1 MIILDDLAD
10 KIQSIL
16 SDEESMRQIKELAD
30 MLKSDGADFS
40 GNTSASSDTYFN
52 NQNTS
57 NNNNNNDDDSG
68 FDFGSLLGGI
78 DLGSIMQLMAAF
90 TSSDKNS
97 DLLLALK
104 PHLSDEKQQKVDKAI
119 KMLKIYNMYLIIKEN
134 GMLNDLD
141 KLF

>member
-16 SDEESMRQIKELAD
+16 SDDESMRQIKELAD
-30 MLKSDGADFS
+30 MLKSDDAG
-40 GNTSASSDTYFN
+40 GNSASADTYYN
-52 NQNTS
+52 EQS
-57 NNNNNNDDDSG
+57 MNNNDNNSDDSG

-78 DLGSIMQLMAAF
+78 DLGMIMQLMSAF

-119 KMLKIYNMYLIIKEN
+119 KMLKIYNMYQIIKEN